1 MIKYL
6 ITKKVRNEAMKK
18 TKKAL
23 IYSGIVLTGIGAI
36 CSYNAMKKMKQNNEQ
51 EDIENDEY
59 EQKLIPEVCGC
70 EHHHEHYHNHVDKK
84 SGCECGHNHH
94 HNGES
99 KKEGCECHSHK
110 ENIVTGFKEI
120 QPEKTELEEKIE
132 EFNSKRITDEN
143 TPDASTDE
151 MLSKLNKVEDTKD
164 EVIINQADYQKEKYE
179 EYEYYEDALKKEE
192 Q

>member
-6 ITKKVRNEAMKK
+6 ITKKVKDEAMKK

-23 IYSGIVLTGIGAI
+23 IYSGIVLTGIGAV

-51 EDIENDEY
+51 DTNNDEY
-59 EQKLIPEVCGC
+59 ETKLIPKDCGHEH
-70 EHHHEHYHNHVDKK
+70 EHHHGDNKSRCGCGNHHHHNVEYKK
-84 SGCECGHNHH
+84 GGCECN
-94 HNGES
+94 
-99 KKEGCECHSHK
+99 SHK

-120 QPEKTELEEKIE
+120 QIEETALEEKIK
-132 EFNSKRITDEN
+132 EFNSQRITDEN
-143 TPDASTDE
+143 TPNASKNE
-151 MLSKLNKVEDTKD
+151 MKSKLNKVEDTKD
-164 EVIINQADYQKEKYE
+164 EVVINEEDYQKEKYE

>member
-6 ITKKVRNEAMKK
+6 ITKKVKDESMKK

-36 CSYNAMKKMKQNNEQ
+36 CSYNVIKKMKHNNE
-51 EDIENDEY
+51 ENET
-59 EQKLIPEVCGC
+59 KLIPESCGC
-70 EHHHEHYHNHVDKK
+70 
-84 SGCECGHNHH
+84 G
-94 HNGES
+94 
-99 KKEGCECHSHK
+99 CHSHK
-110 ENIVTGFKEI
+110 EDTVTGFKEI
-120 QPEKTELEEKIE
+120 QPEETALEEKIK
-132 EFNSKRITDEN
+132 EFNSQRITDEN

-151 MLSKLNKVEDTKD
+151 MKSKLNKVKDTKD
-164 EVIINQADYQKEKYE
+164 EVIVNKEDYQKEKYE

>member
-6 ITKKVRNEAMKK
+6 ITKKVKDEAMKK

-36 CSYNAMKKMKQNNEQ
+36 CSYKVIKKMKHNNE
-51 EDIENDEY
+51 ENET
-59 EQKLIPEVCGC
+59 KLIPESCGC
-70 EHHHEHYHNHVDKK
+70 
-84 SGCECGHNHH
+84 G
-94 HNGES
+94 
-99 KKEGCECHSHK
+99 CHSHK
-110 ENIVTGFKEI
+110 EDTVTGFKEI
-120 QPEKTELEEKIE
+120 QPEETVLEEKIK
-132 EFNSKRITDEN
+132 EFNSQRITDEN

-151 MLSKLNKVEDTKD
+151 MKSKLNKVKDTKD
-164 EVIINQADYQKEKYE
+164 EVIINKEDYQKEKYE